1 MHVLKDN
8 KEKKK
13 EKKIPL
19 FFLQLE
25 TVTAAGTVY
34 CIKRQ
39 KKKKKF
45 KPRIE
50 WHYKYL
56 QSTNRNVKITKVK
69 LQKLKWKQE
78 LKSFGIV
85 QYNYVK

>member
-34 CIKRQ
+34 CIKG
-39 KKKKKF
+39 KKKKKI

-50 WHYKYL
+50 WHYEYL